1 SCRSVCEIALTDS
14 RKDRRDGNSFGF
26 WHTDA
31 KVWAEKIFN
40 LLNAVAKIIDD
51 KKTVIL
57 EILFAGF
64 REAGLFLF
72 FRFLTSN
79 RFLKRVDISP
89 RKKLVSICGNALW

>member
-1 SCRSVCEIALTDS
+1 MALTDS

-57 EILFAGF
+57 EILFAIF
-64 REAGLFLF
+64 RETSCVADLF

-79 RFLKRVDISP
+79 RFLNRVDISP
-89 RKKLVSICGNALW
+89 RKKLASICGNARW